1 MVPLSSMFR
10 SRLARH
16 GHAFV
21 IIGSL
26 SAFACSSNTA
36 SENHPLGG
44 APGVGGASVSVTGGA
59 SQLGGSGGSFV
70 STGGA
75 APAGVTGGTSSSGG
89 VASAATGGA
98 SALGGTTASA
108 TGGAKTTGGA
118 TASVTGGTSSVAGGG
133 TRSSGGATSVNTGG
147 LGATGGSATLAG
159 GTAGASTIVATGG
172 APATGGRAAT
182 GGSSSIPTGLPAT
195 CGTTNCDNT
204 TPSNPQLTAYG
215 ALGNVTEYSTG
226 VSKGGACIYGDTSI
240 MYYAAIAVNL
250 APGDG
255 KGQWKG
261 GTICGQ
267 CFEVTVVTSKG
278 YKSVVIRVTDK
289 CPDGQCG
296 MDLGGS
302 APSAVMVDGFGRYQG
317 AWRAVSCAGHPEVSD
332 GVPSIHVKDGSNGG
346 WAAIQVRNPVMAVAS
361 IDYQDSMNGAISGTM
376 PLSSGI
382 ENYYQV
388 PTTVL
393 ASFSTIDITVHY
405 VDGSTA
411 KAAITAIQLA
421 TPEGTYPLN

>member
-1 MVPLSSMFR
+1 MFR
-10 SRLARH
+10 SLLTVH
-16 GHAFV
+16 GRAFV
-21 IIGSL
+21 IVGAA

-44 APGVGGASVSVTGGA
+44 AASVGGASSLTGGVSA
-59 SQLGGSGGSFV
+59 LGGTGGVSS

-75 APAGVTGGTSSSGG
+75 TSVAFTGGAPASGGVTSGATGGSQAVGGASSSGG
-89 VASAATGGA
+89 V

-108 TGGAKTTGGA
+108 TGGSKTTGGA
-118 TASVTGGTSSVAGGG
+118 TASLTGGTLSVASGG
-133 TRSSGGATSVNTGG
+133 TRSSGGTTSGNTGG
-147 LGATGGSATLAG
+147 LRATGGSVTLAG
-159 GTAGASTIVATGG
+159 GTAGASTIVSTGG
-172 APATGGRAAT
+172 LPATGGT
-182 GGSSSIPTGLPAT
+182 SSIPTGLPAT

-204 TPSNPQLTAYG
+204 TPTNPQLTSYG
-215 ALGNVTEYSTG
+215 ALGNVTEYSTAA
-226 VSKGGACIYGDTSI
+226 SKGGACIYGDTSI

-250 APGDG
+250 APGDA

-346 WAAIQVRNPVMAVAS
+346 WAAIQVRNPVMAVS
-361 IDYQDSMNGAISGTM
+361 GIDYQDTMNGAISGTM

-393 ASFSTIDITVHY
+393 AAFSTIDITVRY

-411 KAAITAIQLA
+411 KAAITAAQLA